1 MFPHLTERVILT
13 SAAKENG
20 KIADNVALIN
30 GLDLSAFVERTEVKK
45 VRLLYSLT
53 ASSLKIL
60 V

>member
-30 GLDLSAFVERTEVKK
+30 GLDLSSFVERTEVRK
-45 VRLLYSLT
+45 VRLSFT
-53 ASSLKIL
+53 KSHFT